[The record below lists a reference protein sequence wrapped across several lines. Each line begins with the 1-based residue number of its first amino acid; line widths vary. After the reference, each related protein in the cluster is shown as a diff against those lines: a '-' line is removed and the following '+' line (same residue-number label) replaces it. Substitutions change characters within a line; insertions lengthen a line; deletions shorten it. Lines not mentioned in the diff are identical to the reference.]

1 MLAAAVAAKHYWG
14 GNMIETKKQS
24 LERQRRSLKRERSSW
39 DKLYRDLGDYILP
52 GRLRFLQDNV
62 NRGDVRNNKSHNNTA
77 FMSARTLKSGMHSGI
92 TSPARPW
99 FRLTT
104 PDPALS
110 DYGPVKEWLY
120 QVTQRMQTVFHR
132 SNLYNA
138 LPTIFGDC
146 GTFGIAAAAI
156 YEDPKD
162 LMRAYTF
169 PVGQYYVA
177 TSARG
182 DVDTLVRELKMTVRQ
197 LVQQFGEDNLSRS
210 VKGLIDSNNLE
221 QWIDVV
227 HVIRPND
234 DHDPESP
241 LAKHKPIESTWYE
254 KAGDEGLF
262 LRSSGF
268 DESPIMVPRWEVM
281 GEDVYGS
288 GPGQVSIGDVKS
300 LQFMEKRKAQ
310 AIDKMVNPPMIG
322 DSSLRTR
329 KTSLLPGDV
338 TYVDS
343 SLGVQGFRPAFEI
356 NFDINSVSQEI
367 QKTEQRINSAFFADL
382 FLMLT
387 MSDRRQITATEV
399 AERHEEKLL
408 MLGPVLERLND
419 ELLNPIIDRT
429 FNIMLRA
436 GAIPPPP
443 QEIQGMD
450 LRVEHISIMAQAQK
464 MVATA
469 SIDRFTGYVGQL
481 AQFDPT
487 VLDKFNMDQT
497 VDEYSDMMGVPAT
510 IVRGDNEVQEIR
522 QQRAQAQQQAQ
533 QQEAMQ
539 QQAQTAKALSETDTE
554 GENALSDI
562 IKGTRGI

>member
-1 MLAAAVAAKHYWG
+1 M
-14 GNMIETKKQS
+14 ETKKQS
-24 LERQRRSLKRERSSW
+24 LERLRNTLKKERSSW

-52 GRLRFLQDNV
+52 GRLRFLTDNT
-62 NRGDVRNNKSHNNTA
+62 NRGDVRNNRSHNNAA
-77 FMSARTLKSGMHSGI
+77 FMSARVLKSGMHSGI

-104 PDPALS
+104 PDPDLA

-120 QVTQRMQTVFHR
+120 QVTNRMQTVFHR

-138 LPTIFGDC
+138 LPTIYGDC

-156 YEDPKD
+156 YEDAND
-162 LMRAYTF
+162 MLRAYTF

-177 TSARG
+177 SSARG

-197 LVQQFGEDNLSRS
+197 LVQQFGEDNLSRAAKS
-210 VKGLIDSNNLE
+210 LLKSNNLE

-234 DHDPESP
+234 DFDPQSP
-241 LAKHKPIESTWYE
+241 LSKHKPIESTWYE
-254 KAGDEGLF
+254 KAGDEDKF
-262 LRSSGF
+262 LRQSGF
-268 DESPIMVPRWEVM
+268 DESPIVVPRWEVM
-281 GEDVYGS
+281 GEDVYGN
-288 GPGQVSIGDVKS
+288 GPGQVAIGDVKA

-322 DSSLRTR
+322 DSSLRTK

-343 SLGVQGFRPAFEI
+343 SMGAQGFRPAFEI
-356 NFDINSVSQEI
+356 NFDIGSVSQEI
-367 QKTEQRINSAFFADL
+367 ANTENRINSAFFADL
-382 FLMLT
+382 FLMLA
-387 MSDRRQITATEV
+387 MSDRRQMTATEV
-399 AERHEEKLL
+399 AERNEEKLL

-419 ELLNPIIDRT
+419 ELLNPIIDRA
-429 FNIMLRA
+429 FSIMLRN

-443 QEIQGMD
+443 DEIQGTD

-481 AQFDPT
+481 AQFDPS

-497 VDEYSDMMGVPAT
+497 VDEYADMMGVPAT
-510 IVRGDNEVQEIR
+510 IVRGDDEVQGIR
-522 QQRAQAQQQAQ
+522 QQRAGAQERAQ

-539 QQAQTAKALSETDTE
+539 QQAQAAKTLSETDTQ
-554 GENALSDI
+554 GENALSEI
-562 IKGTRGI
+562 IRGTTGA